1 MRRVSGIFNLVRR
14 LISIGLWGLVGRGS
28 AKPSDKDYQRHIW
41 KDSASRLG
49 LRMTE
54 RLRDAWRSRWLKITK
69 DNQ

>member
-1 MRRVSGIFNLVRR
+1 MRKVSDILSFVRR
-14 LISIGLWGLVGRGS
+14 LISIGLWGLVGWGS
-28 AKPSDKDYQRHIW
+28 AKPSAEDYGQHIW

-54 RLRDAWRSRWLKITK
+54 RLRDAWRGRWLKVNK